1 MKRWRRD
8 GKEGRE
14 EGKRR
19 GRNNGE
25 REEGGRRKT
34 LNLFCLIFFWFQKE
48 NSRASKTVQQ
58 VKALAAKPYYANSI
72 PSSHMVDREHTPVCC
87 SPTATLYAL
96 SIQQASELR
105 PRGSWGLWL
114 AGRGGSGRRTSKPRS
129 VGTTLSTLTVTLV
142 FSFIIYPHLGRKEQ
156 QDTLRLPLAFN
167 ITVKVRHV
175 IKGKAARSVLFPC
188 TVPPLSLVLW
198 SCSGSVCQDQAIIHY
213 SMLSSLPGKLCVH
226 AQGLH
231 PT

>member
-1 MKRWRRD
+1 MKKGW
-8 GKEGRE
+8 EGRE
-14 EGKRR
+14 RGGEEEGKEQWR
-19 GRNNGE
+19 
-25 REEGGRRKT
+25 EGGRGKKKNFKFILPNFFFISKRK
-34 LNLFCLIFFWFQKE
+34 LKG
-48 NSRASKTVQQ
+48 QQ
-58 VKALAAKPYYANSI
+58 DGSAGKGTCSQALLCKFNPKLPYGRQ
-72 PSSHMVDREHTPVCC
+72 REHTPACC

-188 TVPPLSLVLW
+188 TVPLLSLVLW

-231 PT
+231 PA